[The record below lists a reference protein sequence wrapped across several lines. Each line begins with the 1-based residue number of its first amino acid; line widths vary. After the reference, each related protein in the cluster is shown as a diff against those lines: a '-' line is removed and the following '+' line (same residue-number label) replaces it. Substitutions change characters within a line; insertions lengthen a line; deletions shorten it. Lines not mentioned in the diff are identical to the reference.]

1 MNHSQRLARAQTENF
16 GHVLL
21 ACARRLDELAQAR
34 VNARRSGPPLAR
46 PSVMRLV
53 PFLDDRA
60 GVRPADL
67 ARRLDVSKQAINQA
81 LAPLLAAGL
90 VNLDPDPSD
99 GRALLAK
106 LTPAGV
112 AAFQLGL
119 DTLASFDVLLAAR
132 MSSPSFETT
141 FRGLRQILALLHDPA
156 FEQAPPVSTRK
167 PRSPRSAQAR
177 S

>member
-1 MNHSQRLARAQTENF
+1 MNHSQRLARAQMENF

-34 VNARRSGPPLAR
+34 VNARRAGPPLAR

-53 PFLDDRA
+53 PFLDDQV

-67 ARRLDVSKQAINQA
+67 ARRLDVSKQAINQS

-90 VNLDPDPSD
+90 VKLEADPSD

-106 LTPAGV
+106 LTPAG
-112 AAFQLGL
+112 ATAFQLGL
-119 DTLASFDVLLAAR
+119 DTLASFEAPLAAR
-132 MSSPSFETT
+132 MTSPSLETT

-156 FEQAPPVSTRK
+156 LEPSPQVSGRKPASTR
-167 PRSPRSAQAR
+167 SAR
-177 S
+177 SRS